1 MMKMICLKQKGFNTM
16 KCVDLKENDQVVFL
30 TYSDLFKKKIYET
43 GTVVFI
49 NHSDQTVSV
58 SWLEGYK
65 DRNSMVNFSDMVA
78 KYDKDGEYM
87 KFGNISGP
95 SVLLDEYIEAKNQ
108 ADSDREGDSE
118 YEQLP

>member
-1 MMKMICLKQKGFNTM
+1 M
-16 KCVDLKENDQVVFL
+16 KCTDLKENDQVVFL
-30 TYSDLFKKKIYET
+30 TYSNRFRKKIYET

-49 NHSDQTVSV
+49 NHNDQTVSV

-65 DRNSMVNFSDMVA
+65 DRNSMVGFSDMVA

-87 KFGNISGP
+87 KFDNISGP
-95 SVLLDEYIEAKNQ
+95 SVLLDEYIVAKDKAN
-108 ADSDREGDSE
+108 SDREGDSE

>member
-1 MMKMICLKQKGFNTM
+1 
-16 KCVDLKENDQVVFL
+16 
-30 TYSDLFKKKIYET
+30 
-43 GTVVFI
+43 
-49 NHSDQTVSV
+49 
-58 SWLEGYK
+58 
-65 DRNSMVNFSDMVA
+65 MVGFSDMVA